1 MIQIKLIVTV
11 IIFFCLLC
19 LSYAKTGLVDFSF
32 GLGALSSKL
41 GDHNNELDALEL
53 GGIGVSLSYEK
64 KFNGAG
70 LEIKAEGI
78 SLTDSSASLFWPSRV
93 ECDINSFGV
102 SYFLYLTKV
111 FKGFYFGPGFDY
123 MRVKIT
129 EKNWETTGLLGFPKD
144 IEYTESRVNL
154 GNLSL
159 SFGYSALLAEL
170 VSFRLGLQYGY
181 LFKLNNI
188 MGADKFIGENYKGSF
203 ELTDR
208 LLLNAY
214 WQFGIVF

>member
-1 MIQIKLIVTV
+1 M
-11 IIFFCLLC
+11 F
-19 LSYAKTGLVDFSF
+19 LSYAKTGLVDFGF

-41 GDHNNELDALEL
+41 GGHNNELDALEL

-64 KFNGAG
+64 NFNGVG
-70 LEIKAEGI
+70 LELRLQSILLSE
-78 SLTDSSASLFWPSRV
+78 PSKTWLHLSPF

-129 EKNWETTGLLGFPKD
+129 EKNWETTGFLGFPKD

-188 MGADKFIGENYKGSF
+188 MGADKSIGENYKGSF
-203 ELTDR
+203 DLTDR

>member
-1 MIQIKLIVTV
+1 LIQIKLMVTV

-19 LSYAKTGLVDFSF
+19 LSYAKTGLVDFGL

-53 GGIGVSLSYEK
+53 GGGGFSLSYEK
-64 KFNGAG
+64 NLNGAG
-70 LEIKAEGI
+70 LEIKAEGVF
-78 SLTDSSASLFWPSRV
+78 LTDANLFSLQPSRV

-102 SYFLYLTKV
+102 SYFLYFAKV

-129 EKNWETTGLLGFPKD
+129 EKNWETTGFLGFPKD
-144 IEYTESRVNL
+144 IEYTKSSVNL
-154 GNLSL
+154 GNLALSL
-159 SFGYSALLAEL
+159 GYSALLAEL
-170 VSFRLGLQYGY
+170 ISFRLGLQYGY

-188 MGADKFIGENYKGSF
+188 MGADKSLGENYKGSF
-203 ELTDR
+203 DLTDR

-214 WQFGIVF
+214 CQFGIVF